1 MAAASYTT
9 DLTDVEDFEGAEPT
23 YVEMSQWTTTQA
35 NNYEG
40 NDPDNAI
47 QGNQHG
53 SVSQRNTGQGSMTI
67 DIGTGISLTSP
78 DVFLMWVNFT
88 QPGAINTF
96 ANDGLVAFLGT
107 ATGSYYRWTIG
118 GRDFGRYPYGGYQN
132 IAVDPTIT
140 TNVRTQVGTPGTA
153 FDHIGFG
160 CDVTSAIRRGNPYNI
175 DVIRH
180 GRGEIRVTDGDLAN
194 GYATFSGIATQNDN
208 STNRW
213 GLFQEQFGTYLW
225 KGLLNLGNTT
235 SVDFRDANEII
246 FIDNTLHVASNFNRI
261 EVNGTSSNIDWDN
274 ITISTLGIT
283 GPTNGTTASR
293 GEFEMVDG
301 ATLDF
306 NTCIFTDMNTFIFNK
321 GTGACNL
328 TNNTWRRCR
337 AVTQGGATITNC
349 TFDETDS
356 GATESLVSTGSTIG
370 LVTNCTFNRS
380 SGSVN
385 AVAIGGLSGTT
396 NIDWDGHT
404 LDTNYGTGVTGNG
417 ISSTSGGAI
426 RATFTGDGTLNI
438 SVVNGATIPT
448 VEIVSGGNTVT
459 VNVTASIT
467 TTISGVLGNSEIQV
481 LDNPSPYSATS
492 LPAPTATS
500 LSTIETV
507 SADTIVGDGTNSVT
521 YSNQGGFVQINAAGT
536 SSFSG
541 VLTDGDTAATA
552 LAAGDRVRV
561 TVRDDDDNPSLQLF
575 DEFEVS
581 GTPTASAILTTTTFS
596 SFTSSFGTILDA
608 ANSKTTTV
616 EKVDA
621 RYQFN
626 LSVGETIDFL
636 VFRTGSD
643 PIITTNATV
652 NDAATSSFP
661 ISQVGDRNFRNP
673 A

>member
-9 DLTDVEDFEGAEPT
+9 DLTDFEDFEGTEPT
-23 YVEMSQWTTTQA
+23 YREMTGYTTTQA
-35 NNYEG
+35 NNYDG
-40 NDPDNAI
+40 VDVDNPI
-47 QGNQHG
+47 QSLQHA
-53 SVSQRNTGQGSMTI
+53 SVSQRNTGQGSLVI
-67 DIGTGISLTSP
+67 DPGAGVSVTSP
-78 DVFLMWVNFT
+78 EAFFLWVNFI
-88 QPGAINTF
+88 QPGAVNTF
-96 ANDGLVAFLGT
+96 ENDGIVGFLGT
-107 ATGSYYRWTIG
+107 GTGAYYRWTIG
-118 GRDFGRYPYGGYQN
+118 GSNFGRNPYGGWFN
-132 IAVDPTIT
+132 VAIDPTIT
-140 TNVRTQVGTPGTA
+140 TNGRTPQGSPGTS

-160 CDVTSAIRRGNPYNI
+160 CDIISAIRRGNPYQL
-175 DVIRH
+175 DVIRY
-180 GRGEIRVTDGDLAN
+180 GRGELIVTDGDLAN

-208 STNRW
+208 DANRW
-213 GLFQEQFGTYLW
+213 GLFQEQFGTYIW
-225 KGLLNLGNTT
+225 KGLLNLGSTT
-235 SVDFRDANEII
+235 SVDFRDANEVI

-274 ITISTLGIT
+274 INISTLGIT

-306 NTCIFTDMNTFIFNK
+306 NTCVFTDMNTFIFNK

-328 TNNTWRRCR
+328 LNNTWRRCR

-349 TFDETDS
+349 IFDNTES
-356 GATESLVSTGSTIG
+356 NATESLISTASTIA
-370 LVTNCTFNRS
+370 LVTDCTFIRD
-380 SGSVN
+380 SGTVN
-385 AVAIGGLSGTT
+385 AVAIGGLSGTNT
-396 NIDWDGHT
+396 INWDGHT
-404 LDTNYGTGVTGNG
+404 LDGNYGTGVTGDG

-426 RATFTGDGTLNI
+426 RATFTGDATLTI
-438 SVVNGATIPT
+438 EVINGATIPT
-448 VEIVSGGNTVT
+448 VEIVTGGNTVT
-459 VNVTASIT
+459 VNVRASIT

-492 LPAPTATS
+492 LPAPSITS
-500 LSTIETV
+500 LATTEAV

-521 YSNQGGFVQINAAGT
+521 YSNNGGFVQINAAGT

-541 VLTDGDTAATA
+541 VLTDGDNAGTA

-561 TVRDDDDNPSLQLF
+561 TIRDNADNPSLQLF

-581 GTPTASAILTTTTFS
+581 GTPSASAILTTTTFS
-596 SFTSSFGTILDA
+596 SFVSSFGTSLNA

-621 RYQFN
+621 QYQFS

-643 PIITTNATV
+643 PIITTNATI
-652 NDAATSSFP
+652 NDAASSSFP
-661 ISQVGDRNFRNP
+661 ISQVGDRNYRDP